1 MRTTYYKCIHHDK
14 KPEQEH
20 RMLAAV
26 VNEDDMP
33 SCSCGA
39 WFRKYRSSDE
49 SDTSVPDL
57 LKKEATQCF
66 L

>member
-1 MRTTYYKCIHHDK
+1 
-14 KPEQEH
+14 
-20 RMLAAV
+20 MLAAV